1 MQHLYFAHQPILNRD
16 AKIDFYELLYTRQK
30 SQEAG
35 DGFIF
40 ESSLMEA
47 LQKIGT
53 QSVLAKR
60 RAFIKVDENLLLG
73 NKIYTL
79 SHEFFIFALVADIQ
93 ITEKVVQRV
102 RDLNEKGYILAID
115 DFTPTATSMSKY
127 SKILDEVSFV
137 KIDFERNILVNE
149 ESVEMVARVKE
160 RGASVV
166 ATNVTDK
173 IRYGFAKAL
182 GCFFFQGYYFIKP
195 KIFEEDQCKL
205 PRLNILKLYSLL
217 ANDADFDLIVNE
229 FKKNSAIAVL
239 LLKYI
244 NSGAFHFKNR
254 ISSIHHILTLVGREP
269 LLKWLMML
277 IYSMANTPNPKTSP
291 LMLMVK
297 NRSVMMERILK
308 EAVPDA
314 PKSMLD
320 QAYFVGVLSLID
332 VLFQEKMHKIL
343 EEMNVYDIVQNA
355 LLSDSG
361 ILGEIYKLV
370 RDVEAF
376 NPKAMM
382 EFEERHSLKSGVMG
396 EIMIECMKEVALF
409 EVALSSIEG

>member
-1 MQHLYFAHQPILNRD
+1 MQNLYFARQPILSRE
-16 AKIDFYELLYTRQK
+16 AKIDFYEVLYTPRK
-30 SQEAG
+30 SQETEK
-35 DGFIF
+35 GFIF
-40 ESSLMEA
+40 ESSLLEA
-47 LQKIGT
+47 LGKVGR
-53 QSVLAKR
+53 QSVLGKR
-60 RAFIKVDENLLLG
+60 RAFIKVDEKLLLG
-73 NKIYTL
+73 EKIYTL
-79 SHEFFIFALVADIQ
+79 SYEFFVFALAADIELREDV
-93 ITEKVVQRV
+93 IKRV
-102 RDLNEKGYILAID
+102 HDLNERGYMLAID
-115 DFTPTATSMSKY
+115 DFAPNATSMSRY
-127 SKILDEVSFV
+127 SKIIDEVHFV
-137 KIDFERNILVNE
+137 KIDFNRTVLVNE
-149 ESVEMVARVKE
+149 ESKEMVARVKE
-160 RGASVV
+160 RGVSVI
-166 ATNVTDK
+166 ATNVSDK
-173 IRYGFAKAL
+173 LRYEFAKSL
-182 GCFFFQGYYFIKP
+182 GCLFFQGYYFSKA
-195 KIFEEDQCKL
+195 KMFEEDQCKP

-217 ANDADFDLIVNE
+217 ANDADFEVIVNE
-229 FKKNSAIAVL
+229 FKKNSSISVL

-269 LLKWLMML
+269 LSKWLML
-277 IYSMANTPNPKTSP
+277 VIYSMANIPNPKTSP

-343 EEMNVYDIVQNA
+343 EEMNVYDVVQNA